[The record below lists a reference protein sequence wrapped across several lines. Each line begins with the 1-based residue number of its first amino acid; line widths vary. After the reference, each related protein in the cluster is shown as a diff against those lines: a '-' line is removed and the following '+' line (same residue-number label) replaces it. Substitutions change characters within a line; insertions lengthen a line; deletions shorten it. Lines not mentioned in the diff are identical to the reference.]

1 MSCRR
6 DRNSEDDRSRKVR
19 FGLLLLVL
27 VRGGAV
33 VVLDLVEDADRI
45 VVVVRDANDDTVGC
59 VGGTNAATDDTED
72 NEHHSA
78 ELVTV
83 RATRRA
89 ESLYFAMVYCFR
101 LGRYCY

>member
-6 DRNSEDDRSRKVR
+6 DRNSEDDRSRRVR
-19 FGLLLLVL
+19 FGLLVL
-27 VRGGAV
+27 VRGGVVVV

-45 VVVVRDANDDTVGC
+45 VVVVRDANDDTVPC

-89 ESLYFAMVYCFR
+89 ESLYFAMVNCSR
-101 LGRYCY
+101 LGRYCC